1 LEVLKSAGL
10 ILEDVQHPVKKDLT
24 EPSTVLVT
32 ESTTVADVNVALP
45 GGNTAWYVLIIT
57 LSLFTMVSKASP
69 R

>member
-32 ESTTVADVNVALP
+32 ESTTVTDVNVALP
-45 GGNTAWYVLIIT
+45 SGNAAWDVLIIT
-57 LSLFTMVSKASP
+57 LSLFVMVSKASP